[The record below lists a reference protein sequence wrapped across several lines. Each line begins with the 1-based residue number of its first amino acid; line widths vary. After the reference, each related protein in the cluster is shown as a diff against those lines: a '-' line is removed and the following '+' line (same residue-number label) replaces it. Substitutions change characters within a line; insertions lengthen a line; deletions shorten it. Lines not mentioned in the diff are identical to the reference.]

1 MLIAAIAVSILLTC
15 CAGLYGGMLLEI
27 RYSRRVEAEN
37 DDLRDELESERI
49 GRARAEGMLASLGGR
64 RVA

>member
-1 MLIAAIAVSILLTC
+1 MLTAAIAVSILLTC
-15 CAGLYGGMLLEI
+15 CAGLYSGMLLEI

-37 DDLRDELESERI
+37 ADLRDELECERVS
-49 GRARAEGMLASLGGR
+49 RARVEGALASLGGR

>member
-1 MLIAAIAVSILLTC
+1 MLTAVIAVSILLTC
-15 CAGLYGGMLLEI
+15 CAGLYSGMLLEI

-49 GRARAEGMLASLGGR
+49 GRARAEGALALIGNR
-64 RVA
+64 QVA